1 MVGTRPQ
8 VAPLEAFEAIAAAND
23 LAPDALRIASS
34 APEDF
39 ILLLP
44 DEDAISRV
52 LRGGGSVS
60 TERFRLLLKRW
71 NRQAHATCR
80 RLLFRADI
88 SMGGIPPH
96 AWDLSMRKLGI
107 IGESEHISIDAQDDY
122 ARLFMQELSQT
133 HIAALAALFGWSVPD
148 DAEVRGVDLC
158 VWV

>member
-1 MVGTRPQ
+1 VVGTRPQ
-8 VAPLEAFEAIAAAND
+8 VAPLEALEAIAAAND

-96 AWDLSMRKLGI
+96 AWDLSTAEQLLAPYCWVERLHPATAEQSDMRRFNLT
-107 IGESEHISIDAQDDY
+107 AWT
-122 ARLFMQELSQT
+122 SQKG
-133 HIAALAALFGWSVPD
+133 APSL
-148 DAEVRGVDLC
+148 
-158 VWV
+158 